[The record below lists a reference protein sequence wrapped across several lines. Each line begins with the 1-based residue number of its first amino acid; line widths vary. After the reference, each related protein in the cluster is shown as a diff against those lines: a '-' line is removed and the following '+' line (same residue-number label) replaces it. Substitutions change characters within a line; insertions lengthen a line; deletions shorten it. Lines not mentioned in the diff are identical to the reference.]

1 MTETVNEFNWPDRV
15 VIGTIGVPGSRTFY
29 LQARAGSELSS
40 IALEKQQAAV
50 VAEMIDEILDQL
62 STVKGNPF
70 NVPEHTP
77 VELVDNDPLEEVNE
91 SFRVGSMN
99 LGWDATVAQV
109 VLEAFSLNDE
119 DDENFDPD
127 GPGAVM
133 RVRMPVGTARA
144 FAMRTHEIVAAGR
157 PMCAN
162 CGYPIDPD
170 GHTCRDENGQ

>member
-1 MTETVNEFNWPDRV
+1 MTATVNEFNWPDRV

-157 PMCAN
+157 PVCSN

-170 GHTCRDENGQ
+170 GHTCRDENRQ